1 MNPMPLEEALR
12 VLESRLNM
20 QSLVNLDQRVRGLLE
35 LARKKKEFALR
46 DKEESLR
53 MVNRQID
60 MLIAKVEE
68 RREAITTTIN
78 AISAQEVGNID
89 AIIESV
95 IAVKERSAQMF
106 TPISNTTAIGYARS
120 VEKVIDFVQ
129 DMKEIQLPQKI
140 QQDLPKISVLI
151 PDDLLKQIDLLGTIT
166 SAEMNP
172 LASKL
177 GASLAK
183 KLQNDNLTT
192 DDFSKPK
199 NKLGSSRIL
208 PEAAQST
215 KILKVLPHFRD
226 SKIIYRWT
234 STIVKESALYERS
247 NAGFHKL
254 CDDKGPLL
262 VIVKLANN
270 GAIFGVSDY

>member
-35 LARKKKEFALR
+35 LARKKKDFALR

-106 TPISNTTAIGYARS
+106 NPINNTTAIGYARS

-129 DMKEIQLPQKI
+129 DMKEIQLPQK
-140 QQDLPKISVLI
+140 L
-151 PDDLLKQIDLLGTIT
+151 
-166 SAEMNP
+166 
-172 LASKL
+172 
-177 GASLAK
+177 
-183 KLQNDNLTT
+183 
-192 DDFSKPK
+192 
-199 NKLGSSRIL
+199 
-208 PEAAQST
+208 
-215 KILKVLPHFRD
+215 
-226 SKIIYRWT
+226 
-234 STIVKESALYERS
+234 
-247 NAGFHKL
+247 
-254 CDDKGPLL
+254 
-262 VIVKLANN
+262 
-270 GAIFGVSDY
+270 